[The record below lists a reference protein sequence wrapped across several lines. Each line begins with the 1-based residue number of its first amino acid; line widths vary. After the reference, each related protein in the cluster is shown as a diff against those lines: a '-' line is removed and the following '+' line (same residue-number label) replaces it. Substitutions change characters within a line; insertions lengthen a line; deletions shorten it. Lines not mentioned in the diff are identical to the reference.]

1 MLLNIS
7 DEGHRTGGCDDFV
20 GNADMFV
27 DVDLTYLILML
38 SALDIR
44 WFICSDFPKTRK
56 DFSYFEFSPPPPTG
70 LVWVAKKTKGLEK
83 VCSICLWFEPLN

>member
-27 DVDLTYLILML
+27 DVDLT
-38 SALDIR
+38 
-44 WFICSDFPKTRK
+44 
-56 DFSYFEFSPPPPTG
+56 
-70 LVWVAKKTKGLEK
+70 
-83 VCSICLWFEPLN
+83 